1 MSKLLRLD
9 DGVIVYPS
17 HIGGSVCG
25 RGLSSNPFSSIG
37 FERRHNEALQ
47 HASEGAFVQA
57 LLVDLPPAPPQQ
69 AEIVAA
75 NRSGAT
81 SMPA

>member
-1 MSKLLRLD
+1 
-9 DGVIVYPS
+9 
-17 HIGGSVCG
+17 VCG

-47 HASEGAFVQA
+47 HTNESAFVQS

-75 NRSGAT
+75 NRRGAT
-81 SMPA
+81 TIPA